1 MLDNIKMKRRNRKEK
16 FINIFKYKPIKATRK
31 MNVITMAIISTGD
44 NLAIIGLSIF
54 VIPLN
59 FP

>member
-16 FINIFKYKPIKATRK
+16 FINIFKYKQIKATRK

>member
-1 MLDNIKMKRRNRKEK
+1 MLDNIKMKRQNRKEK

-31 MNVITMAIISTGD
+31 MNVITMAIISTSD